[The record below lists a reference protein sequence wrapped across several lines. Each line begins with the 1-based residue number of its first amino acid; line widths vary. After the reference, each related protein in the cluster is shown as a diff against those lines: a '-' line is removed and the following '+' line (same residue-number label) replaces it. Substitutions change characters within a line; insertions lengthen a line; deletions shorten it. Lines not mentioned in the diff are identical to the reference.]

1 MAGLAR
7 KIVVCA
13 AIDGLIIQPLTSRGQ
28 RPFSPVQIRYGDS
41 VISDVSRDHIP
52 NISQDDDSFEAFG
65 VIGLVTVSKIS
76 FLITITRRHQVAQ
89 IFGHPIYA
97 VTGVAITPCSSKDRA
112 TKSIRKTSRQLESQP
127 PSSDGE
133 QTESSDD
140 EVEIHGLPDEVD
152 DAVVD
157 VPSPER
163 SARNSIAEDVF
174 RRRGSYGK
182 FAQRWF
188 SRDAWSTGKKSAMGI
203 PEASAAPLT
212 DTTSVVDTRKI
223 PEANEVATTSL
234 LPKLIHAMYVLFG
247 SSKSF
252 YYSYD
257 IDITRSIMGTPLKD
271 NVEKPLYTAVEED
284 FFWNRSVLAPFI
296 EARQEA
302 LALPIMQGFV
312 GQKSFT
318 VDSSPPQVDEPA
330 VESMEMRT
338 LSPAR
343 DPETEKT
350 TPDASKRRE
359 SERTYLLTLIS
370 RRSTQRP
377 GLRYMRRGIN
387 ENGYTANTVETEQIL
402 SGENWES
409 KRPIQSFVQM
419 RGSIPLFWSQ
429 TPYALKPIPV
439 VQHSPEQNYRA
450 CKMHFQR
457 IIDRYG
463 QIQVVN
469 LVEKHGIE
477 APLGNLFEQNVETL
491 TKELG
496 DSELSFEW
504 FDFHHACRGMK
515 FENVSDLL
523 LRVKDRLETLGSTVQ
538 ADGKASHTQSGVFRT
553 NCMDCLDR
561 TNVCQSSFAKHML
574 EYQLK
579 EDGIDM
585 SAQIDQQT
593 MWFNEL
599 WADNGDAVSNQ
610 YASTAAMKGD
620 YTRTRK
626 RDYRGALN
634 DLGLSLTRLYNGSV
648 LLYSSVM

>member
-1 MAGLAR
+1 M
-7 KIVVCA
+7 
-13 AIDGLIIQPLTSRGQ
+13 
-28 RPFSPVQIRYGDS
+28 
-41 VISDVSRDHIP
+41 
-52 NISQDDDSFEAFG
+52 
-65 VIGLVTVSKIS
+65 SKIS
-76 FLITITRRHQVAQ
+76 FLITITKRQQVAQ
-89 IFGHPIYA
+89 IFGHPVYA
-97 VTGVAITPCSSKDRA
+97 VTGVAITPCSSKERA
-112 TKSIRKTSRQLESQP
+112 TRSIRKTSRQLESQP
-127 PSSDGE
+127 PSADGD
-133 QTESSDD
+133 QMESSED

-152 DAVVD
+152 DAVMD

-182 FAQRWF
+182 FAQKWF
-188 SRDAWSTGKKSAMGI
+188 SRDAWSTGKKQTMGI
-203 PEASAAPLT
+203 PEPSATLQPPETAATEARKTPGT
-212 DTTSVVDTRKI
+212 DDQ
-223 PEANEVATTSL
+223 PTTSL

-247 SSKSF
+247 SSRSF

-257 IDITRSIMGTPLKD
+257 IDITRSIMRTPLKD
-271 NVEKPLYTAVEED
+271 KIEKPLYEAVDDD
-284 FFWNRSVLAPFI
+284 FFWNRFILTPFMN
-296 EARQEA
+296 ARQEA
-302 LALPIMQGFV
+302 LSLPVMQGFV
-312 GQKSFT
+312 GQKAFI
-318 VDSSPPQVDEPA
+318 VDSSPPQEDELA
-330 VESMEMRT
+330 AESMEMRT
-338 LSPAR
+338 LSPPRESASN
-343 DPETEKT
+343 DPSTSPTKQ
-350 TPDASKRRE
+350 RE
-359 SERTYLLTLIS
+359 SERTYLITLIS

-387 ENGYTANTVETEQIL
+387 ESGYTANTVETEQIL
-402 SGENWES
+402 SGENWDAS
-409 KRPIQSFVQM
+409 RPIQSFVQM
-419 RGSIPLFWSQ
+419 RGSIPLFWTQ

-439 VQHSPEQNYRA
+439 VQHSPEENYRA

-463 QIQVVN
+463 QIQVIN

-477 APLGNLFEQNVETL
+477 APLGNLFEKNVETL
-491 TKELG
+491 ISELG
-496 DSELSFEW
+496 TSKLSFEW

-523 LRVKDRLETLGSTVQ
+523 LRVKDRLEALGSTVQ
-538 ADGKASHTQSGVFRT
+538 SDGKVSHIQSGVFRT

-561 TNVCQSSFAKHML
+561 TNVCQSSFAKHIL
-574 EYQLK
+574 EHQLK

-634 DLGLSLTRLYNGSV
+634 DLGLSLTRLYNG
-648 LLYSSVM
+648 